1 MTLIDTTAEPVVG
14 APVKPGLKRQ
24 RRQTAVGYVFMTPW
38 VLGFVLIVGGPV
50 LFSLY
55 YSFTDYNLLG
65 SPEWVGL
72 ENYRQMFT
80 EDPRFRSRSKG
91 HRSPTSLSRC
101 RSSRALR
108 CCSRWSLNRGIR
120 GLTIYR
126 TLFYIPSLIGGSVAI
141 AILWRFIFSAD
152 GLFNNVLGRL
162 RCGHRRLL
170 DRHPDTALYTLV
182 ALNVWQFGAADDHLS
197 SPGSSRSR
205 PSSTR
210 PPRSTAPSRSPPVLS
225 ITLPM
230 LSPVIFFNVLMNIVG
245 AFQAF
250 NTAYIVSNGTRRPRR
265 LDALLHALPLPARLR
280 RLPHGL
286 RVRPRLGAADHR
298 RRRRRRAVQP
308 QPPARLLRR
317 RVMAT
322 PWSAPPASS
331 TAGAPRS
338 PMRHARC

>member
-55 YSFTDYNLLG
+55 YSFTDYNLLS

-80 EDPRFRSRSKG
+80 EDERFRS
-91 HRSPTSLSRC
+91 
-101 RSSRALR
+101 ALKVTFTYLIV
-108 CCSRWSLNRGIR
+108 SVPLVQGFALWLAVVANRGIR

-152 GLFNNVLGRL
+152 GLFNSMLGVF
-162 RCGHRRLL
+162 GV
-170 DRHPDTALYTLV
+170 DSTQSWIGDPDTALYTLV
-182 ALNVWQFGAADDHLS
+182 VLNVWQFGAAMIIYLAGLRQIPSELYEAAQVDGA
-197 SPGSSRSR
+197 SPRHR
-205 PSSTR
+205 FWH
-210 PPRSTAPSRSPPVLS
+210 

-230 LSPVIFFNVLMNIVG
+230 LSSVIFFNVLMNVVG
-245 AFQAF
+245 VFQAF
-250 NTAYIVSNGTRRPRR
+250 NTAYIVSNGSGGPADSTLFYTLYLYQEGFVNFQMGYASALGWVLLIISAVVASVLFRLSRRTVYYG
-265 LDALLHALPLPARLR
+265 D
-280 RLPHGL
+280 
-286 RVRPRLGAADHR
+286 VR
-298 RRRRRRAVQP
+298 
-308 QPPARLLRR
+308 
-317 RVMAT
+317 
-322 PWSAPPASS
+322 
-331 TAGAPRS
+331 
-338 PMRHARC
+338 